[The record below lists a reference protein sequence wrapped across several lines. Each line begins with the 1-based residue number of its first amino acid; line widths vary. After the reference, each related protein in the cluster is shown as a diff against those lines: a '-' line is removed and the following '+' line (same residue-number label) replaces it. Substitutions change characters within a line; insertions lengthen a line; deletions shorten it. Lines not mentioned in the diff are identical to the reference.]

1 MSCNDCSFKFFL
13 LFGQDR
19 NVEVFKTIV
28 QFYMRVV
35 LELKDH
41 REGHPKLLRSQLE
54 TEHLYDLSLKYLVL
68 FQLSRLDTV
77 VCYRFF

>member
-1 MSCNDCSFKFFL
+1 MTVL

-19 NVEVFKTIV
+19 NGEVFKAIV

-35 LELKDH
+35 VELKDH

-54 TEHLYDLSLKYLVL
+54 AEHLYDLSLKYLVL
-68 FQLSRLDTV
+68 FQLSRLDTIV
-77 VCYRFF
+77 RY

>member
-1 MSCNDCSFKFFL
+1 MTVL

-19 NVEVFKTIV
+19 NAEVFKAIV

-35 LELKDH
+35 VELKDH

-54 TEHLYDLSLKYLVL
+54 AEHLYDLSLKYLVL
-68 FQLSRLDTV
+68 FQLSRLDTIV
-77 VCYRFF
+77 RY